1 MELLS
6 EIALPL
12 IHRHHYPEGARHV
25 IPLLQL
31 TLPAIDLNDPDK
43 AAWAFAF
50 YSVVFTSVP
59 VAELSDNE
67 EGMALT
73 QGFYLWLS
81 EFFSRCLC
89 LLQNLS
95 ARTDSSDSE
104 HALVDAFEYLCFL
117 LFQQLDERGL
127 DIAFEHI
134 ENLVRYHV
142 IGAAISVVAALCS
155 KFGRTTNGHNFID
168 SLAFADPKRTLQ
180 TLLPLCVRKIKQEL
194 ENLESEDSNREKSD
208 NILMEDIVERDIPLR
223 WYLTISNH
231 LVSAFGSAP
240 ELLQTDLFHNWRAML
255 CEIWP
260 KLTSRGIYKLFAKS
274 FKYCIH
280 YLTQIYLLDIKLC
293 ESSRNWTPADELQWW
308 GITPNERDGGWKKQ
322 IAPCWKI
329 PSTSEK
335 KIAAEM
341 IFEWANVS
349 LTSIG
354 DCLTE
359 LTSGSSHVV
368 KLKRELCKQLTLLR
382 EITKSIIIILADH
395 QQDSDSVDTRN
406 RQTDEEDG
414 STNNFHKLNVHCG
427 TCFSVNDQEFIGLC
441 ELKTKIVRIL
451 EQIVTVYFKF
461 IEDDLEVIQI
471 AIKVNLY
478 PYLKLKVIFRR

>member
-1 MELLS
+1 
-6 EIALPL
+6 
-12 IHRHHYPEGARHV
+12 
-25 IPLLQL
+25 
-31 TLPAIDLNDPDK
+31 
-43 AAWAFAF
+43 
-50 YSVVFTSVP
+50 
-59 VAELSDNE
+59 
-67 EGMALT
+67 
-73 QGFYLWLS
+73 
-81 EFFSRCLC
+81 
-89 LLQNLS
+89 
-95 ARTDSSDSE
+95 
-104 HALVDAFEYLCFL
+104 
-117 LFQQLDERGL
+117 
-127 DIAFEHI
+127 
-134 ENLVRYHV
+134 
-142 IGAAISVVAALCS
+142 
-155 KFGRTTNGHNFID
+155 
-168 SLAFADPKRTLQ
+168 
-180 TLLPLCVRKIKQEL
+180 
-194 ENLESEDSNREKSD
+194 
-208 NILMEDIVERDIPLR
+208 
-223 WYLTISNH
+223 
-231 LVSAFGSAP
+231 
-240 ELLQTDLFHNWRAML
+240 
-255 CEIWP
+255 
-260 KLTSRGIYKLFAKS
+260 
-274 FKYCIH
+274 
-280 YLTQIYLLDIKLC
+280 
-293 ESSRNWTPADELQWW
+293 
-308 GITPNERDGGWKKQ
+308 
-322 IAPCWKI
+322 
-329 PSTSEK
+329 
-335 KIAAEM
+335 M